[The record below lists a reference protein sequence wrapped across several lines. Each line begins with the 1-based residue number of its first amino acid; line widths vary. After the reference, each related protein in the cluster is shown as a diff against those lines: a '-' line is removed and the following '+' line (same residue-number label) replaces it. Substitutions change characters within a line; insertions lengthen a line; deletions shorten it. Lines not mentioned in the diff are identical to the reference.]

1 MSHRSFYSSFVTTN
15 SGNINIK
22 YDKNLKHALSASF
35 WCNQIPKTK
44 KCFYTENT
52 LKDKFDE
59 IITQPQTEQLHEL
72 TTSNNENEY
81 QSSLLNILY
90 HYIKYIN
97 SEWEKRMKDVILK
110 ANQIQHMYDVKID
123 LLLKENYD
131 IKYKFK
137 KMIEDIKR
145 FHLER
150 VETEVKQ
157 KKIIMQVIK
166 ENEYLRKCIYNTNNI
181 YGGSNNNNNEGNNFE
196 EQLTYRRSDINS
208 SIQRK
213 NELSNNN
220 RSDNNKGVIS
230 KLDFSFC
237 FNENNGRNSIKHINN
252 NNNSS
257 SESNIIQFSK

>member
-35 WCNQIPKTK
+35 WCNQIPKSK

-59 IITQPQTEQLHEL
+59 VVTQPQTEPLHEL
-72 TTSNNENEY
+72 TTSINEND

-90 HYIKYIN
+90 NYIKYIN
-97 SEWEKRMKDVILK
+97 SEWEKRMKDVLLK
-110 ANQIQHMYDVKID
+110 ASKIQQMYDVKID

-131 IKYKFK
+131 IKYKFR
-137 KMIEDIKR
+137 KMIEDIKQ

-157 KKIIMQVIK
+157 KKLIMQVIK
-166 ENEYLRKCIYNTNNI
+166 ENEYLRKCIYDTNHIYNNHNNTNNFEQQLS
-181 YGGSNNNNNEGNNFE
+181 YRKNENNNN
-196 EQLTYRRSDINS
+196 SA
-208 SIQRK
+208 IQRNK
-213 NELSNNN
+213 ELGNTSEI
-220 RSDNNKGVIS
+220 NKEIIT

-237 FNENNGRNSIKHINN
+237 LNENNGRNSIKHCSNG
-252 NNNSS
+252 
-257 SESNIIQFSK
+257 SNIIQFSK

>member
-97 SEWEKRMKDVILK
+97 NEWEKRMKDVILK

-181 YGGSNNNNNEGNNFE
+181 YSGSNNNNNNEVNNFE
-196 EQLTYRRSDINS
+196 EQLSYRKSDINS

-213 NELSNNN
+213 NELSSNNNN
-220 RSDNNKGVIS
+220 RSDTNKDVIS

-252 NNNSS
+252 SS
-257 SESNIIQFSK
+257 SGTNIIQFSK